1 MVGDVVPKRY
11 LLNVNN
17 FNGQLFQWLYIKA
30 NSNKSVK
37 ELSQMYLSEESQLE
51 LNKIYDFVTNNGN
64 KVKC

>member
-17 FNGQLFQWLYIKA
+17 FNGQLFQWLYLKA
-30 NSNKSVK
+30 MSNKSVK
-37 ELSQMYLSEESQLE
+37 ELSQIYLSEESQLE